1 MTRAD
6 LEFVTI
12 DDFSPGIF
20 TNTRHQGGRGVVG
33 ALGAATEEN
42 TYRCIAGP
50 TGYLAPAPR
59 RTRDIT
65 LPELPNWVGNLKYYI
80 TGLNAE
86 MGFVFANSGA
96 ETDQRDRVEIHFA
109 LVYPNGAGYTVT
121 WYRYRIY
128 DTNSTLEVIH
138 TYTSASGSISEG
150 RRYVNFI
157 NTRMNPA
164 DPTTIGD
171 IVTVATW
178 VGNPDTAGENWCKA
192 FPDPAADTTNTV
204 IDVGDPAHDY
214 YRIFGHQGRVVMSRY
229 IRYFRGYQTSR
240 TITDNWHWTEPND
253 NTLAS
258 AIPTPFVLESPQ
270 GFVDAFSSSA
280 NEFLIIKSFGG
291 GIMVR
296 GSLDNPTIIQLPNLH
311 SPDGAQNTIKG
322 CVSPL
327 GPVYCGADGVY
338 LWEGGDKDRK
348 ISVQLEETFYHTP
361 TEVVG
366 ADGQASRWGDRVLF
380 PNNWMWDSAAGSWW
394 RLEDPAD
401 VNVIWWSASAYRAQ
415 LYGSGD
421 VVNNEVGAVNKGN
434 RTVMWRWS
442 YDQPCYAYSWQSQ
455 PLPNTGNRLL
465 KVRELA
471 LSYQGTTQDITVTI
485 NNEDGQSVSHTFA
498 AVNSPNLW
506 DRLRVPMHI
515 EGKHLQVRIECD
527 GTVASSHA
535 ALIQSLSLGMEPS
548 THLANV
554 S

>member
-33 ALGAATEEN
+33 ALGAATAEN
-42 TYRCIAGP
+42 TYKCIAGP

-65 LPELPNWVGNLKYYI
+65 LPEFPLWVNNLKYFI

-96 ETDQRDRVEIHFA
+96 VTDTNDRVEIHFTLA
-109 LVYPNGAGYTVT
+109 YQNGADYVFT

-128 DTNSTLEVIH
+128 DTTPVLEVIH
-138 TYTSASGSISEG
+138 THTGAAQDVSQG

-157 NTRMNPA
+157 NTRMNPV
-164 DPTTIGD
+164 DPTTFGD
-171 IVTVATW
+171 IVTVASW
-178 VGNPDTAGENWCKA
+178 VGNPDTADRWCKA
-192 FPDPAADTTNTV
+192 FPDPALDTTNTT
-204 IDVGDPAHDY
+204 IDVGDTTHPY
-214 YRIFGHQGRVVMSRY
+214 FRIFGHQGRIVMSRF
-229 IRYFRGYQTSR
+229 IRYFRGFETSR
-240 TITDNWHWTEPND
+240 TITDNWHWTDPNT
-253 NTLAS
+253 NVLSS
-258 AIPTPFVLESPQ
+258 ATPTPFVLESPQ
-270 GFVDAFSSSA
+270 GVTDAFSTSA

-327 GPVYCGADGVY
+327 GPVYSGSDGVY

-348 ISVQLEETFYHTP
+348 ISTQLEETFYHTD
-361 TEVVG
+361 TEVLG
-366 ADGQASRWGDRVLF
+366 SDGQASRWGDRVLF
-380 PNNWMWDSAAGSWW
+380 PNNWLWDVPTQSWW
-394 RLEDPAD
+394 RLDNPDD

-415 LYGSGD
+415 LYGSSDLVDNTLGT
-421 VVNNEVGAVNKGN
+421 AT

-442 YDQPCYAYSWQSQ
+442 YDQPCYDYSWQSQ
-455 PLPNTGNRLL
+455 PLPNASNRLL

-471 LSYQGTTQDITVTI
+471 FSYQGATQDITITVS
-485 NNEDGQSVSHTFA
+485 NEEGQSVSHTFE

-506 DRLRVPMHI
+506 DRLRIPMTI
-515 EGKHLQVRIECD
+515 EGKHLQIRVQCD
-527 GTVASSHA
+527 GTANSSHA
-535 ALIQSLSLGMEPS
+535 ALIQSISLGMEQS
-548 THLANV
+548 THLTNV